1 MDVVFEF
8 WPISARIRCR
18 FRPGHRFRP
27 VSGGQSIF
35 YLHFGSF
42 CFEHFRDV
50 PSSCFSFSGGLGISP
65 QTGAGGEGMGKS
77 LRWYDK
83 FALLHNQDRLPIRI
97 DGREGSWE
105 GGAAGFFSPRG
116 KVPACPGQFIFFKTV
131 LRHKQRPSICVR
143 GLDHHIRSF
152 DRI

>member
-42 CFEHFRDV
+42 CFEHLRDV

-83 FALLHNQDRLPIRI
+83 FALLHSQDRLQIRI
-97 DGREGSWE
+97 DGREGSSE
-105 GGAAGFFSPRG
+105 GGGSRLLLSPRQG
-116 KVPACPGQFIFFKTV
+116 ASLSWAIYFLQNRTKAQTETLYLCEGFG
-131 LRHKQRPSICVR
+131 PSHQI
-143 GLDHHIRSF
+143 I
-152 DRI
+152 